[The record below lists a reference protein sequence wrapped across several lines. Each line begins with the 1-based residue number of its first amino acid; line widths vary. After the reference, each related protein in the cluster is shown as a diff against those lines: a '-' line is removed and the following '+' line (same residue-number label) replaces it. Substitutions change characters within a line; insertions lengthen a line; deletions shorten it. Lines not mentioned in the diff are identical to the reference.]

1 MEAIAKTVFPIAV
14 ASVGVLLAFQGVL
27 MIVAYTVLAERKVL
41 GWIQGRIGPNRVG
54 YWGMLQPFAD
64 LFKFIFKEDIV
75 PDKST
80 KFVYF
85 LAPLVALTCALMPIV
100 VYPFGPRLTDP
111 LSWIAPY
118 LISAVEWIPAVGQS
132 LVDGITWLVPQA
144 QNMPL
149 TIGRIDV
156 GVLYVLGITSV
167 GVYGIALA
175 GWSSN
180 NKYSLMG
187 GLRSSAQMISYEL
200 AMGAS
205 VIGVVMLSG
214 SLDLGGIIDA
224 QAKSP
229 FKWFII
235 PQFIGFVVFLISAF
249 AETNRVPFDLPEAE
263 TELVAGFHTEYS
275 ALKFALFFMAEYV
288 NMFTGSVMCV
298 TLFLGGW
305 YIPGL
310 DYLARTIG
318 IQEWLGA
325 GTVLYALVSHVGFI
339 VKICAFLFFYIWI
352 RGTLPRFR
360 FDQLMN
366 FGWKFL
372 LPLALA
378 NVIVT
383 IIAVYVIEKY
393 SLF

>member
-1 MEAIAKTVFPIAV
+1 MESVLKTAFPFIVILAG
-14 ASVGVLLAFQGVL
+14 VGAAFGGVM

-54 YWGMLQPFAD
+54 PWGLFQPFAD
-64 LFKFIFKEDIV
+64 LLKFIFKEDLT

-85 LAPLVALTCALMPIV
+85 LAPMVALTCALMPMV
-100 VYPFGPRLTDP
+100 VYPFGPRIADP
-111 LSWIAPY
+111 L
-118 LISAVEWIPAVGQS
+118 G
-132 LVDGITWLVPQA
+132 WLVPHVSGIAYIGDATVWIAEQA
-144 QNMPL
+144 RNMPM
-149 TIGRIDV
+149 TIAQIDV
-156 GVLYVLGITSV
+156 GVLFVLGITSV

-180 NKYSLMG
+180 SKYSLMG

-205 VIGVVMLSG
+205 VIGVVMLAG
-214 SLDLGGIIDA
+214 TLDLNGIIFA
-224 QAKSP
+224 QINSP
-229 FKWFII
+229 WYMRWFIV
-235 PQFIGFVVFLISAF
+235 PQIVGFGVFLISAF

-288 NMFTGSVMCV
+288 NMFTVSVMCTV
-298 TLFLGGW
+298 LFLGGW
-305 YIPGL
+305 YVPGL
-310 DYLARTIG
+310 SHVFEVGSIP
-318 IQEWLGA
+318 
-325 GTVLYALVSHVGFI
+325 YALVSHLVFI
-339 VKICAFLFFYIWI
+339 GKICGFLFFYIWV

-372 LPLALA
+372 LPVALA
-378 NVIVT
+378 NMIVT
-383 IIAVYVIEKY
+383 IIVVFF
-393 SLF
+393 LNR

>member
-1 MEAIAKTVFPIAV
+1 MEAIVKSIFPVLVLFGAV
-14 ASVGVLLAFQGVL
+14 TAAFGGVL

-54 YWGMLQPFAD
+54 PWGVMQPFAD

-75 PDKST
+75 PDEST
-80 KFVYF
+80 KFVYY
-85 LAPLVALTCALMPIV
+85 LAPIVALTCALMPMV
-100 VYPFGPRLTDP
+100 VYPFGPAITSIDWSFLPFGLGEGIRQLPMT
-111 LSWIAPY
+111 IA
-118 LISAVEWIPAVGQS
+118 Q
-132 LVDGITWLVPQA
+132 
-144 QNMPL
+144 
-149 TIGRIDV
+149 IDV
-156 GVLYVLGITSV
+156 GVLFVLGITSV

-187 GLRSSAQMISYEL
+187 GLRSSAQLISYEL

-205 VIGVVMLSG
+205 VIGVVMLAQT
-214 SLDLGGIIDA
+214 LDLNGIIYA
-224 QAKSP
+224 QIQSP
-229 FKWFII
+229 FRLFII
-235 PQFIGFVVFLISAF
+235 PQFIGFVVFLIAAF

-288 NMFTGSVMCV
+288 NMFTVSVMV
-298 TLFLGGW
+298 TVLFLGGW
-305 YIPGL
+305 YVPGL
-310 DYLARTIG
+310 SHLVEVGSIP
-318 IQEWLGA
+318 
-325 GTVLYALVSHVGFI
+325 YALISHLAFI
-339 VKICAFLFFYIWI
+339 GKICAFLFFYIWI

-360 FDQLMN
+360 FDQFMN

-378 NVIVT
+378 NVIFT
-383 IIAVYVIEKY
+383 IVVVYF
-393 SLF
+393 LNR

>member
-1 MEAIAKTVFPIAV
+1 MEAIVKTIFPIAV
-14 ASVGVLLAFQGVL
+14 ISIGIFLAFQGVL

-54 YWGMLQPFAD
+54 PWGMMQPFAD
-64 LFKFIFKEDIV
+64 LLKFIFKEDLV

-85 LAPLVALTCALMPIV
+85 LAPIVALTCALLPIV
-100 VYPFGPRLTDP
+100 VYPFGPAITSVDWKFLPYGLGDNIQRVPMT
-111 LSWIAPY
+111 IA
-118 LISAVEWIPAVGQS
+118 Q
-132 LVDGITWLVPQA
+132 
-144 QNMPL
+144 
-149 TIGRIDV
+149 IDV
-156 GVLYVLGITSV
+156 GVLFVLGITSV

-187 GLRSSAQMISYEL
+187 GLRSSAQLISYEL

-205 VIGVVMLSG
+205 VIGVVMLAG
-214 SLDLGGIIDA
+214 TLDLNGIIYA
-224 QAKSP
+224 QIHSP
-229 FKWFII
+229 FRWFII
-235 PQFIGFVVFLISAF
+235 PQFIAFIVFLIAAF

-288 NMFTGSVMCV
+288 NMFTVSVMITV
-298 TLFLGGW
+298 LFLGGW

-310 DYLARTIG
+310 SHLFEVGSIP
-318 IQEWLGA
+318 
-325 GTVLYALVSHVGFI
+325 YALVSHIGFI
-339 VKICAFLFFYIWI
+339 GKICAFLFFYIWV
-352 RGTLPRFR
+352 RGSLPRFR

-378 NVIVT
+378 NVIFT
-383 IIAVYVIEKY
+383 IIIVYF
-393 SLF
+393 LNR

>member
-1 MEAIAKTVFPIAV
+1 MESLIKTAFPFVVYSVAI
-14 ASVGVLLAFQGVL
+14 LLAFQGVL

-54 YWGMLQPFAD
+54 PWGVLQPFAD
-64 LFKFIFKEDIV
+64 LLKFIFKEDLV

-85 LAPLVALTCALMPIV
+85 LAPMVALTCALMPIV
-100 VYPFGPRLTDP
+100 VYPFGPAITTVNWAEL
-111 LSWIAPY
+111 LPY
-118 LISAVEWIPAVGQS
+118 GLGE
-132 LVDGITWLVPQA
+132 GITRL
-144 QNMPL
+144 PL
-149 TIGRIDV
+149 TIAQIDV
-156 GVLYVLGITSV
+156 GVLFVLGITSV

-180 NKYSLMG
+180 SKYSLMG

-205 VIGVVMLSG
+205 VIGVVMLAG
-214 SLDLGGIIDA
+214 TLDLNGIIFA
-224 QAKSP
+224 QINSP
-229 FKWFII
+229 WRWFII
-235 PQFIGFVVFLISAF
+235 PQFIGFVVFLIAAF

-288 NMFTGSVMCV
+288 NMFTVSVMCTV
-298 TLFLGGW
+298 LFLGGW
-305 YIPGL
+305 YVPGL
-310 DYLARTIG
+310 GKILEPGSIP
-318 IQEWLGA
+318 
-325 GTVLYALVSHVGFI
+325 YALVSHAAFI
-339 VKICAFLFFYIWI
+339 GKICAFLFFYIWV

-378 NVIVT
+378 NVILT
-383 IIAVYVIEKY
+383 IVLVYFLN
-393 SLF
+393 S

>member
-1 MEAIAKTVFPIAV
+1 MESAIQTAFPFVVISV
-14 ASVGVLLAFQGVL
+14 AILLAFQGVL

-54 YWGMLQPFAD
+54 PWGVLQPFAD
-64 LFKFIFKEDIV
+64 LLKFIFKEDLV

-85 LAPLVALTCALMPIV
+85 LAPLVALTCALLPIV
-100 VYPFGPRLTDP
+100 VYPFGPAITTIDWSFL
-111 LSWIAPY
+111 PY
-118 LISAVEWIPAVGQS
+118 GLGE
-132 LVDGITWLVPQA
+132 GITQL
-144 QNMPL
+144 PL
-149 TIGRIDV
+149 TIARIDV
-156 GVLYVLGITSV
+156 GVLFVLGITSV

-180 NKYSLMG
+180 SKYSLMG

-205 VIGVVMLSG
+205 VIGVVMLAG
-214 SLDLGGIIDA
+214 TLDLNGIIYG
-224 QAKSP
+224 QIRSP
-229 FKWFII
+229 FRLYII
-235 PQFIGFVVFLISAF
+235 PQFIGFIVFLIAAF

-288 NMFTGSVMCV
+288 NMFTVSVMV
-298 TLFLGGW
+298 VVLFLGGW

-310 DYLARTIG
+310 DYLARLLGFDWLFGVGTIG
-318 IQEWLGA
+318 
-325 GTVLYALVSHVGFI
+325 YALVSHIGFLG
-339 VKICAFLFFYIWI
+339 KIFAFLFLYIWI

-383 IIAVYVIEKY
+383 IFIVYFLN
-393 SLF
+393 S

>member
-1 MEAIAKTVFPIAV
+1 MDSALKTAFPFIVYTIAI
-14 ASVGVLLAFQGVL
+14 LLAFQGVL

-41 GWIQGRIGPNRVG
+41 GWMQGRVGPNRVG
-54 YWGMLQPFAD
+54 PWGVLQPFAD
-64 LFKFIFKEDIV
+64 LFKFILKEDLV

-80 KFVYF
+80 KFLYF
-85 LAPLVALTCALMPIV
+85 LAPFVALTCALLPIV
-100 VYPFGPRLTDP
+100 VYPFGPRIANP
-111 LSWIAPY
+111 L
-118 LISAVEWIPAVGQS
+118 G
-132 LVDGITWLVPQA
+132 WLVPYVADISYIGPATAWIADQA
-144 QNMPL
+144 HNMPL
-149 TIGRIDV
+149 TIAQIDV
-156 GVLYVLGITSV
+156 GVLFVLGVTSV

-180 NKYSLMG
+180 SKYSLMG

-205 VIGVVMLSG
+205 VLGVVMLAG
-214 SLDLGGIIDA
+214 TLDLNGIIHA
-224 QAKSP
+224 QSASP

-235 PQFIGFVVFLISAF
+235 PQFIGFIVFLIAAF

-288 NMFTGSVMCV
+288 NMFTVSVMV
-298 TLFLGGW
+298 VVLFLGGW

-310 DYLARTIG
+310 SYVFPVGSIPYAIASH
-318 IQEWLGA
+318 A
-325 GTVLYALVSHVGFI
+325 GFLL
-339 VKICAFLFFYIWI
+339 KIFFFLFLYIWV

-360 FDQLMN
+360 FDQLMS

-372 LPLALA
+372 LPVALG
-378 NVIVT
+378 NVILT
-383 IIAVYVIEKY
+383 IIIVFI
-393 SLF
+393 LNR